1 MQELLSQIVN
11 HKSYSID
18 VQFSIRAI
26 DVFCIQRISIRHTLY
41 CPKRPLS
48 LECNIQRGLNFYREN
63 WPYMTSQSVCTVQQ
77 MSACIFQRRF
87 RAPDIVPLV
96 IAAAHLRFGNVLRSA
111 RDEDA
116 AEEEEESHGRRLLPG
131 RKQARRGPQ
140 RRRL

>member
-26 DVFCIQRISIRHTLY
+26 DVFCIQRISIRYTLY

-87 RAPDIVPLV
+87 RAPDITLV

-111 RDEDA
+111 REDA

-131 RKQARRGPQ
+131 RKQPRRGPR